1 VFINDGEGDTMP
13 LMAVNDTRRP
23 AGGSVTVTDV
33 ESGKQ
38 VFAGSFSVER
48 NGKTCVARLPR
59 PAGQGVLMIR
69 YKVDGKEYGNH
80 YLYGRA
86 PFRLSD
92 YRKWMH
98 KTGLYNMTSTPL
110 SAM

>member
-1 VFINDGEGDTMP
+1 
-13 LMAVNDTRRP
+13 
-23 AGGSVTVTDV
+23 
-33 ESGKQ
+33 
-38 VFAGSFSVER
+38 
-48 NGKTCVARLPR
+48 
-59 PAGQGVLMIR
+59 MIR

-92 YRKWMH
+92 YRKWMQ